1 MHWGL
6 LNTIVIAILISEQ
19 IVAPLV
25 TARRIGWRRIANNL
39 GLTTILMLVLPLLN
53 VPVLV
58 FMSRHELWERPDW
71 MAGPAMFVVDF
82 LILDFVKYAY
92 HRMAHRIP
100 VLWRFHAVHHLD
112 EQLDMSTNDRAHLMD
127 KFLRNVLRVAFMLV
141 FAVPLTSLALAE
153 VISTAAGL
161 FHHKASLRVPRWIT
175 NTIGRVVTMPGF
187 HAVHHSSD
195 LPYTDSNYSI
205 TLCFWDSLFGT
216 VIVREP
222 LPGMHPGL
230 DDLRDPHL
238 GTLIVG
244 PLLPSFDVHAVGYN
258 SRHVVGTAMRS

>member
-1 MHWGL
+1 MHLGV
-6 LNTIVIAILISEQ
+6 LNTIVIAILVAEQ
-19 IVAPLV
+19 IVVPV
-25 TARRIGWRRIANNL
+25 ITARRIGWRRVTNNL
-39 GLTTILMLVLPLLN
+39 GLTMVLMLVLPLLN

-58 FMSRHELWERPDW
+58 FASQHELWARPDW

-100 VLWRFHAVHHLD
+100 LLWRFHLVHHLD
-112 EQLDMSTNDRAHLMD
+112 EKLDMSTNDRAHLAD
-127 KFLRNVLRVAFMLV
+127 KFLRNVLRVGFMMV
-141 FAVPLTSLALAE
+141 FAVPLASLAVAE

-205 TLCFWDSLFGT
+205 TLCFWDSLLGT
-216 VIVREP
+216 CIVREP
-222 LPGMHPGL
+222 LPGMRPGL
-230 DDLRDPHL
+230 DDRRDPNL
-238 GTLIVG
+238 ATLVVA
-244 PLLPSFDVHAVGYN
+244 PLLPSFDVHAVGYSARN
-258 SRHVVGTAMRS
+258 VVGTAMRS